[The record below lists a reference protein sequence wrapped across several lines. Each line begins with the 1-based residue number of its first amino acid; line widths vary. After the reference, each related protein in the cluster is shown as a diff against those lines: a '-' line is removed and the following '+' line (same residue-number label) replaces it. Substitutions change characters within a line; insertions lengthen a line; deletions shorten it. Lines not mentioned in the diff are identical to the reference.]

1 MLTWCYHCPRKILY
15 SLFITIRYLSQIISS
30 KFHHQMAKLISLL
43 ILYLSTPHGAPCKGN
58 QQGQECKQNTVLDG
72 IASLFGARLD
82 THVCRL
88 CYKHSFRYSAPH
100 VGQFM
105 HYTNYFFFSLLGDM
119 GVQLSHNSLRD
130 GARAVLNLIPADAHT
145 STKIRTLCTDLVKNP
160 ASNPQHG
167 FDSLYFTTSPSQTLY
182 NLDVCY
188 R

>member
-1 MLTWCYHCPRKILY
+1 MTLTCVA
-15 SLFITIRYLSQIISS
+15 SVT
-30 KFHHQMAKLISLL
+30 
-43 ILYLSTPHGAPCKGN
+43 
-58 QQGQECKQNTVLDG
+58 NTVLDTVRHM
-72 IASLFGARLD
+72 L
-82 THVCRL
+82 VNL
-88 CYKHSFRYSAPH
+88 CIT
-100 VGQFM
+100 Q
-105 HYTNYFFFSLLGDM
+105 NYFFFSLLGDM